1 MDKKESN
8 LIKSRVSLM
17 IIYKILRHDE
27 FLALE
32 TQGQMYG
39 SSKDITDGF
48 IHFSTKEQI
57 RETLSKHYR
66 FERSLVLMAVETD
79 SVLENLKW
87 EKSRSDQMFP
97 HLYSKLDFDSAIWF
111 SPIELVEDR
120 HILPPSI

>member
-1 MDKKESN
+1 
-8 LIKSRVSLM
+8 M

-32 TQGQMYG
+32 TEGKIFG

-57 RETLSKHYR
+57 RDTLSKHYSL
-66 FERSLVLMAVETD
+66 ERRLVLMAVEIDT
-79 SVLENLKW
+79 VLENLKW

-97 HLYSKLDFDSAIWF
+97 HLYSKLDFNSAMWF
-111 SPIELVEDR
+111 FPIELDEDR
-120 HILPPSI
+120 HILPPGI